1 MFPYGLDPEAVDIID
16 RLLHL
21 EPSERLG
28 VGPEGSENDFEALKS
43 HPYFKG
49 INFKL
54 LDQTAPPVP
63 ADRFDKFFNKSPK
76 TYKPRNLDEV
86 LKQGGNFDEDSMELM
101 IESKL
106 EDEETKN
113 VKDLEPKII
122 MNTVVKRKRGTFQK
136 GPCLNLILQKKPYA
150 RLWLTSTIESDNK
163 DNLYKK
169 DIILYPYMKVAA
181 KDKELFE
188 INCPISKKKY

>member
-1 MFPYGLDPEAVDIID
+1 MFSKICSRELVFPYGLDPEAVDIID

-28 VGPEGSENDFEALKS
+28 VGPEGSENSFEALKA

-76 TYKPRNLDEV
+76 NYKPRNLEEV
-86 LKQGGNFDEDSMELM
+86 LKQGGNFDESLDNIM
-101 IESKL
+101 IESKP
-106 EDEETKN
+106 EEEETKIAE
-113 VKDLEPKII
+113 D
-122 MNTVVKRKRGTFQK
+122 
-136 GPCLNLILQKKPYA
+136 KP
-150 RLWLTSTIESDNK
+150 SI
-163 DNLYKK
+163 
-169 DIILYPYMKVAA
+169 
-181 KDKELFE
+181 
-188 INCPISKKKY
+188 

>member
-1 MFPYGLDPEAVDIID
+1 VPFTGQFDYEVFSKICSRELVFPYGLDPEAVDIID

-28 VGPEGSENDFEALKS
+28 VGAEGSENDFEALKS

-76 TYKPRNLDEV
+76 IYKPRNLEEV
-86 LKQGGNFDEDSMELM
+86 LKQGGNLDEDSIDL
-101 IESKL
+101 I
-106 EDEETKN
+106 ETK
-113 VKDLEPKII
+113 
-122 MNTVVKRKRGTFQK
+122 
-136 GPCLNLILQKKPYA
+136 
-150 RLWLTSTIESDNK
+150 S
-163 DNLYKK
+163 
-169 DIILYPYMKVAA
+169 
-181 KDKELFE
+181 
-188 INCPISKKKY
+188 